1 MVPAMPRYF
10 LISLN
15 PPPLW
20 LQANTQTWE
29 NFVTEYSG
37 SDPTRME
44 INYLQEGSVVAY
56 RKDGSLSCPPKSLWI
71 FLHSGS
77 LKVVSPNPVMQ
88 EAYIS
93 FRLTDTP
100 KIISTEEA
108 ANWRFEAHY
117 ALLPE
122 QVTDPVV
129 CEKVATLLKAAAKI
143 LNSGGFVASSLR
155 VRAYLYEMLAILTEY
170 AMLTARQNLASA
182 PPESRYTK
190 RAVWYIRD
198 HIAERFSVADVAAA
212 VGISY
217 SHLKAVFLKEMGMS
231 LVEYANRERIR
242 RAEHMISVEGRSQ
255 EEASAAVGFQDPKYM
270 GRLFRRYTG
279 MTCLECRRLSR
290 QDKTYRT

>member
-1 MVPAMPRYF
+1 MNPAMPRYY

-20 LQANTQTWE
+20 LHANTQTWQTFE
-29 NFVTEYSG
+29 TEYSG
-37 SDPTRME
+37 RDPNRME
-44 INYLQEGSVVAY
+44 INYLQEGSVIA
-56 RKDGSLSCPPKSLWI
+56 RSRDGEWRCPPKSLWV
-71 FLHSGS
+71 FLHIGS
-77 LKVVSPNPVMQ
+77 LKVISPDPVMR
-88 EAYIS
+88 EAYVS
-93 FRLTDTP
+93 FRLADTP
-100 KIISTEEA
+100 KIISTKDA

-122 QVTDPVV
+122 QVIDPVV
-129 CEKVATLLKAAAKI
+129 CEKVATLLKAAARI

-170 AMLTARQNLASA
+170 SMLTARQNLASA

-198 HIAERFSVADVAAA
+198 HLAERFSVSEVAAA

-217 SHLKAVFLKEMGMS
+217 SHLKAVFLQEMGMS
-231 LVEYANRERIR
+231 LVEYTNRERIR
-242 RAEHMISVEGRSQ
+242 IAEHMISVEGRSQ

-279 MTCLECRRLSR
+279 MTCMECRRLSR
-290 QDKTYRT
+290 QDKKYQA